1 MKDML
6 LSIINKYLQLF
17 PDEFKRQEQMINF
30 LKSHNDEEIA
40 DWNNFDGHIVATGF
54 IYALKEGKFLVL
66 HHKDLNMLL
75 CPGGHMDQSDAN
87 PLVTAKRETEEET
100 GIDNLKQLKIVNDD
114 QLVPFDIDTHFIK
127 FNQRLNLPEHYHF
140 DFRYI
145 FMIDKIKNV
154 KIDVEESSSYK
165 WLDIEQLYTETNYG
179 KVLFKIKR
187 ILSKN
192 KLSTLNRKCVTHYD
206 TFKTLSCKDIVGS

>member
-1 MKDML
+1 MKDIIL
-6 LSIINKYLQLF
+6 NIINKYLKLF
-17 PDEFKRQEQMINF
+17 PEESKRQEKIINF
-30 LKSHNDEEIA
+30 LKNHNDKEIT

-54 IYALKEGKFLVL
+54 IYALKEEKFLVL

-75 CPGGHMDQSDAN
+75 CPGGHMDKNDDN
-87 PLVTAKRETEEET
+87 PLVTAKREVKEET
-100 GIDNLKQLKIVNDD
+100 GIDDLKQFNVTNDD
-114 QLVPFDIDTHFIK
+114 QLVPFDIDTHVIK

-165 WLDIEQLYTETNYG
+165 WVDIEQLYTGTNYG
-179 KVLFKIKR
+179 KVLSKIKR

-192 KLSTLNRKCVTHYD
+192 K
-206 TFKTLSCKDIVGS
+206 